1 MPQGFS
7 RKLGVCAVLSELFHR
22 EKSNDTRMLL
32 KIRFE
37 TAMEYV
43 SIQERKVG
51 KFTGLQVNAL
61 LKSAQSM
68 PVGVVL
74 RKTPGVTKWAK
85 FVWRAV
91 CILPGAD
98 PADWKLLRTEGGVS
112 DYHVTTVALTIYRSD
127 TEAYVHGLAANVPC
141 VYVIC
146 REAHDP
152 LRPLEVVMV
161 TASPYEAQD
170 YSDNG
175 EDIVEKVMMT
185 PQVHAW
191 IAAYVEEHHEDEAF
205 VKRRRDKHREHKQDG
220 VGDARI
226 VQATD
231 VYRAPRRTGSEPT
244 Q

>member
-1 MPQGFS
+1 
-7 RKLGVCAVLSELFHR
+7 LDHR
-22 EKSNDTRMLL
+22 EKPCDIRMLP
-32 KIRFE
+32 KIPFE
-37 TAMEYV
+37 TATEYA
-43 SIQERKVG
+43 SIPERKTG
-51 KFTGLQVNAL
+51 KFKGRSLNAL

-74 RKTPGVTKWAK
+74 RKSPGVTKWAK
-85 FVWRAV
+85 YAWRAV

-112 DYHVTTVALTIYRSD
+112 DYHVTTVPLTIYRSE

-146 REAHDP
+146 RETNDP
-152 LRPLEVVMV
+152 PKPLEVVMV

-220 VGDARI
+220 IGDARI